1 MHDLESLY
9 TCISI
14 WENNILTDEVYD
26 VEINQPMDIILLL
39 LVEQNVNDQFKIRFQ
54 LFVYTL

>member
-9 TCISI
+9 AYISI

-54 LFVYTL
+54 LFVYML